1 MLAQLAF
8 PQHLAFLPLQ
18 QFLAFPARLALL
30 VVLRLRLEPV
40 LPAPLAVLLA
50 GLVSLTLL

>member
-1 MLAQLAF
+1 
-8 PQHLAFLPLQ
+8 
-18 QFLAFPARLALL
+18 LL

-40 LPAPLAVLLA
+40 LLAPLAVLLA

>member
-18 QFLAFPARLALL
+18 QFLAFPALLTLL
-30 VVLRLRLEPV
+30 VVLLPRLEPV
-40 LPAPLAVLLA
+40 LLAPLAVL
-50 GLVSLTLL
+50 VSLTLQ